1 MGGQCPTDDSCHTH
15 PPAYTAGSVGVPCTR
30 RTHHTHTRPPTTWQ
44 TQTHCIAMHV
54 TCRSAGPGET
64 ANAPP
69 LRAAGGHATQAASS
83 TASPRHRHTHTP
95 SPLLLLLLLL
105 FSSSLHHSH
114 ALVHPLPPPHRRQTP
129 AKAGAAA
136 LCPRA
141 AILHAGRRPHD
152 PPPSPWPPRVRFS
165 WQRP

>member
-30 RTHHTHTRPPTTWQ
+30 RTHHTHTRRPPTTWQ

-83 TASPRHRHTHTP
+83 TASPRHRHTHTR
-95 SPLLLLLLLL
+95 LLPF
-105 FSSSLHHSH
+105 FSSSSSPHLCIIRTRSHIHSH
-114 ALVHPLPPPHRRQTP
+114 PP
-129 AKAGAAA
+129 
-136 LCPRA
+136 
-141 AILHAGRRPHD
+141 IAGRLPQKPELQPCAQEPPFCMLAVGRTTPPALGRP
-152 PPPSPWPPRVRFS
+152 V
-165 WQRP
+165 